1 MSSEDVEEGEQEK
14 SSGKAKPRLGPYI
27 VGDKL
32 GEGGAAVVFRA
43 VDSKTD
49 KEVALKIM
57 KPDWAKKERCRK
69 RFAREAFILNKLKH
83 PGVPAFVELRHY
95 RNTLALAQE
104 YVEGE
109 NLYRRIKEIGVI
121 YGTTCVPWFISI
133 LDTLDYIHT
142 KDIIHRDLKPHNFLI
157 GADGRVKILDFG
169 LARLV
174 KAKNKLTLDGQTVGT
189 LHYLSKEQAK
199 GDTAD
204 VRTDIYGLGVTMYHT
219 LTGVLPFQSLKDK
232 GDIMRAIKFEDPTP
246 LTEQWPAVDSELQ
259 ALVLKA
265 MAKDPEDRFQCAR
278 DMKKALEAWLGEH
291 DPEALS
297 KSKKNRLPTG
307 ARKSV
312 ESEKDKEDK
321 ESLERSSGK
330 FFQTLLKNLPFR
342 RG

>member
-1 MSSEDVEEGEQEK
+1 MSSDDEAPKE
-14 SSGKAKPRLGPYI
+14 KAKPRLGPYI
-27 VGDKL
+27 IGDKL

-43 VDSKTD
+43 IDSNTD

-83 PGVPAFVELRHY
+83 PNVPSFVELRHY

-104 YVEGE
+104 YVEGQ

-121 YGTTCVPWFISI
+121 YATTCVPWFIQI
-133 LDTLDYIHT
+133 LDTLDYIHS
-142 KDIIHRDLKPHNFLI
+142 KDIIHRDLKPHNVLI
-157 GADGRVKILDFG
+157 GSDDTVKILDFG
-169 LARLV
+169 LARLI

-204 VRTDIYGLGVTMYHT
+204 VRTDIYGLGVSMYHT

-246 LTEQWPAVDSELQ
+246 LTEQWPAVDGELQ
-259 ALVLKA
+259 SLVLKA

-278 DMKKALEAWLGEH
+278 DMKKALEAWLEVK
-291 DPEALS
+291 DPEALK
-297 KSKKNRLPTG
+297 KSKTGRLPSG
-307 ARKSV
+307 ALRSV
-312 ESEKDKEDK
+312 DNEKDKSEK

>member
-1 MSSEDVEEGEQEK
+1 MAQTGNYIGTYRRLKMMRQGKTCQIWETMSQSNQRCVLKVLREE
-14 SSGKAKPRLGPYI
+14 
-27 VGDKL
+27 
-32 GEGGAAVVFRA
+32 FRK
-43 VDSKTD
+43 DRN
-49 KEVALKIM
+49 EVSM
-57 KPDWAKKERCRK
+57 
-69 RFAREAFILNKLKH
+69 LKH
-83 PGVPAFVELRHY
+83 
-95 RNTLALAQE
+95 E
-104 YVEGE
+104 YVVGSELDHE
-109 NLYRRIKEIGVI
+109 NCIKVYEYDVVRGIPFVAIEYFRSLNLKQWIREPSANREWLPRIIEQSAKGI
-121 YGTTCVPWFISI
+121 
-133 LDTLDYIHT
+133 IHLHS
-142 KDIIHRDLKPHNFLI
+142 KGWIHRDLKPHNFLI
-157 GADGRVKILDFG
+157 GADGRVTILDFG